1 MKNNCREFSLRL
13 KEARK
18 NKGISQYRLAKMLE
32 IECASVCFWEQG
44 RSYPRID
51 KLILISE
58 LLEVSIDWLL
68 KGEKREEKENEN
80 EQARRS
86 QERS

>member
-1 MKNNCREFSLRL
+1 MENNCREFGLRL

-18 NKGISQYRLAKMLE
+18 NANMSGYKLAQLLNVE
-32 IECASVCFWEQG
+32 SPNITYWEQG

-51 KLILISE
+51 KLIRISE

-68 KGEKREEKENEN
+68 LGEKREEKENKN
-80 EQARRS
+80 E
-86 QERS
+86 

>member
-1 MKNNCREFSLRL
+1 MKNNCREFGLRL
-13 KEARK
+13 KKARTAA
-18 NKGISQYRLAKMLE
+18 GISGYKLAQLLNVE
-32 IECASVCFWEQG
+32 SPNITYWEHG

-68 KGEKREEKENEN
+68 KGEKPNGTE
-80 EQARRS
+80 
-86 QERS
+86 